1 MNALLFQA
9 AFALAAP
16 SWALMILAP
25 RWRWTRRIAGSPLI
39 VLAPLA
45 VWPIA
50 IAPHFPSF
58 AAEMLSP
65 DLAGV
70 QSLFANPAVVVAVW
84 AHLIAFD
91 LFIGRWIYLDAHD
104 LHPLVV
110 GPILFLTILLSPIGL
125 TVYLIIRT
133 LRTPQLTN
141 STRQ

>member
-1 MNALLFQA
+1 MNALLFQL

-16 SWALMILAP
+16 FWALMILAP
-25 RWRWTRRIAGSPLI
+25 RWRWTRRIAASPLI
-39 VLAPLA
+39 ALAPLA
-45 VWPIA
+45 VWPVA

-70 QSLFANPAVVVAVW
+70 HALLATPAVVVAVW

-91 LFIGRWIYLDAHD
+91 LFIGRWIHLDAQDLH
-104 LHPLVV
+104 LHPLLV

-125 TVYLIIRT
+125 TLYLILRT
-133 LRTPQLTN
+133 LRARF
-141 STRQ
+141 S